1 VHREGKASLEAS
13 VDFLQNYLT
22 SFANANRQSVD
33 KKGQGLV
40 FSSQG
45 QVTNLV
51 NEKSEWKAPPMG
63 VLKVNVDA
71 GWDNLSQ
78 RTGICIVI
86 RDGNGSVVRAA
97 WTHIPFLCQC

>member
-51 NEKSEWKAPPMG
+51 NEKSEWQAPPMD

-71 GWDNLSQ
+71 
-78 RTGICIVI
+78 V
-86 RDGNGSVVRAA
+86 
-97 WTHIPFLCQC
+97 FFFF